1 MTGPT
6 IAVAQAPSLPG
17 RLGDN
22 ARQAVSLIVAAA
34 KGGASL
40 VILPE
45 LFLSGYDVPG
55 IIAEPVDH
63 VVTAGDETCAWLQNV
78 CADLS
83 IGAIVGGAVRLGEG
97 IANGA
102 LVIAPDGS
110 LVHVYRK
117 VRLWGEEARA
127 FVPGTRPTL
136 IDLAGLRVGLSVCFD
151 AGFPEH
157 FRALTLAGA
166 ELIACP
172 SAFAVGEERHR
183 YALYFPMRALEN
195 TVYVAVAN
203 AVGTQGG
210 LEMFGDSG
218 IFGPRGHRLC
228 QIESRTGVAA
238 ASIDRGE
245 LERARADLPYLQEL
259 ARRGIAEP
267 EVVKWR

>member
-6 IAVAQAPSLPG
+6 VAVAQAPSLPG
-17 RLGDN
+17 KLGDN
-22 ARQAVSLIVAAA
+22 ARQAVSLIAAA
-34 KGGASL
+34 AEGGASL
-40 VILPE
+40 VVLPE

-55 IIAEPVDH
+55 IIAEPADH
-63 VVTAGDETCAWLQNV
+63 VVTPGDEICARLQNV
-78 CADLS
+78 CANLS
-83 IGAIVGGAVRLGEG
+83 IGAIVGGAVGLGEG

-110 LVHVYRK
+110 LIHVYRK

-127 FVPGTRPTL
+127 FVPGARPIL
-136 IDLAGLRVGLSVCFD
+136 IDLPGLRVGLSVCFD

-183 YALYFPMRALEN
+183 YDLYFPMRALEN

-210 LEMFGDSG
+210 IEMFGDSS
-218 IFGPRGHRLC
+218 IFSPRGHPLC
-228 QIESRTGVAA
+228 RIESPTGVAA
-238 ASIDRGE
+238 TPIDRGE
-245 LERARADLPYLQEL
+245 LERTRTDLPYLREL
-259 ARRGIAEP
+259 ARRAVAAP